1 MGRSWRGG
9 SIANESATAMVN
21 VRERTDRVCHRPVR
35 VLCREGVSVTRQQ
48 NKVEAVPTPVCQVPR
63 RADLA

>member
-1 MGRSWRGG
+1 
-9 SIANESATAMVN
+9 MVN